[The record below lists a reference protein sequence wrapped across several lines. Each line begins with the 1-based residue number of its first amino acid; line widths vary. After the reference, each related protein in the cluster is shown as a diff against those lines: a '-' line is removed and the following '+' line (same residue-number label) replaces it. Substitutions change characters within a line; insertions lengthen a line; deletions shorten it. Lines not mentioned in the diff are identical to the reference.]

1 MEWISPNQGN
11 ILSKI
16 EGKVIE
22 PIKIEIG
29 GSSNYEITKVSGNFP
44 NGISLIENNGS
55 YSLQGTL
62 DLVEETTEYYFTLQA
77 KDLDTEEYIQRWF
90 SMTVETLETSW
101 CGIVYECLSDNIN
114 EQPDIASSTIWKEY
128 DGIINDKL
136 CEEKEVSEWESNKNY
151 SIGDLV
157 IYNNNEIF
165 EKVYFQKQFKCK
177 NPEGNERFK
186 KIYGELPNGIFIS
199 DTGLLYGVPEEDNDK
214 TYEYKVGVY
223 RNDELILESPKILSI
238 KIDNLSLLNKPLW
251 ATDAGIIGYLDYN
264 NSKYLFVK
272 AYDIKGREVKYEE
285 STNDWNTLP
294 GIDFDTDTGEFYGIC
309 QTKSSLPWNFSIR
322 PYVEDEGEIIYG
334 DWRRFTIITNA
345 VESDNLI
352 KWVTEELPSTKIG
365 YTYNSIIE
373 ATSKNK
379 IFFELSSGNLPKGL
393 KLNKNGNI
401 YGIIDYQNIGEYKFI
416 VRAYTQ
422 LSFAIK
428 EFVINVEKGLS
439 QNAVDV
445 ALYINKEN
453 DEEYHQMIGNFDR
466 SSAYNSSNNLYKI
479 STQPQLYIATLNTWD
494 NILLKYKFEQ
504 FNTPIDI
511 IWKEIKK
518 KTINDSED
526 NPKYDFFYKD
536 FDEIY
541 KDSEEWEI
549 KLHTDNE
556 TIMEDKFDNEFRP
569 GYLRNLDIQK
579 DEIRIEY
586 RDINGNLIEDT
597 ENIKE
602 EVQEDKTRYYYVD
615 PETQDEYLIQ
625 DPKYFIGEREINPKE
640 VDDYAFFP
648 RKYIEDGENRIYV
661 NKLPIGRF
669 YEKVSL
675 NIVPMSESVY
685 VSIETINDEEVVRK
699 YILKNNEEV
708 EVLAVDKEDQYYS
721 YGTDG
726 LKYIDIGNYSEIKED
741 ELEDNYY
748 EFISDKITCKPASI
762 NEFRKIFKEPFKPTQ
777 CSDHLYYKLS
787 NQEIIYR
794 GSTYDDFL
802 GRKYNLKYNEEKDY
816 YYIEYDGEEA
826 YIFVKARNDIDDIY
840 RDVYAWY
847 NGEYRPLVIRSNALD
862 GEVDYIYYTVYLKDR
877 ELPLTNLLFTCEWD
891 PSIKIICEYDSEKD
905 VYQWFKVGEWEELD
919 NADRYIYKASE
930 NESYGFTK
938 DIILPN
944 IKSEHID
951 ENGYVKFFNEDIED
965 NLLPEYMEG
974 TYKPTLPVFFGIPR
988 SHDTKLK
995 QINAYEKEGNYWFG
1009 RKFVFY
1015 EVHFTPKYLNKD
1027 AFTIDFY
1034 NHKNPNSPEFLLI

>member
-1 MEWISPNQGN
+1 MEWISPNQEIEKKEGET
-11 ILSKI
+11 LSEKI
-16 EGKVIE
+16 IVDEDN
-22 PIKIEIG
+22 
-29 GSSNYEITKVSGNFP
+29 NYIITKVSGNFP
-44 NGISLIENNGS
+44 NGISLIEKEDGYYLEGNF
-55 YSLQGTL
+55 
-62 DLVEETTEYYFTLQA
+62 DLVEKTTEYYFTLQA
-77 KDLDTEEYIQRWF
+77 SNEEKSLQQWF
-90 SMTVETLETSW
+90 SIKVDSKITEWGL
-101 CGIVYECLSDNIN
+101 N
-114 EQPDIASSTIWKEY
+114 EDVPT
-128 DGIINDKL
+128 
-136 CEEKEVSEWESNKNY
+136 EV
-151 SIGDLV
+151 
-157 IYNNNEIF
+157 F
-165 EKVYFQKQFKCK
+165 EKTYFSYQFELK

-214 TYEYKVGVY
+214 TYEYRVGVY

-285 STNDWNTLP
+285 SSDDWNIPL
-294 GIDFDTDTGEFYGIC
+294 GIDFDTDTGEFYGTC
-309 QTKSSLPWNFSIR
+309 ETKSSLPWNFSIR

-401 YGIIDYQNIGEYKFI
+401 YGIIDYQDIGEYKFI

-422 LSFAIK
+422 LSFTIK

-526 NPKYDFFYKD
+526 NSKYDFFYKD

-556 TIMEDKFDNEFRP
+556 TIMEDKFGNEFRP

-586 RDINGNLIEDT
+586 RDVNGNLIEDT

-625 DPKYFIGEREINPKE
+625 DPKYFIGEREINPKD

-648 RKYIEDGENRIYV
+648 RKYIEDGENRIYI

-669 YEKVSL
+669 YEKESL
-675 NIVPMSESVY
+675 NIVPMSEPVY

-699 YILKNNEEV
+699 YILKDDEEV
-708 EVLAVDKEDQYYS
+708 DVLAVDKEDQYYS

-777 CSDHLYYKLS
+777 CSEHLYYKLS

-794 GSTYDDFL
+794 GSTYDDFS
-802 GRKYNLKYNEEKDY
+802 GRKYNLKYNEEKKY

-826 YIFVKARNDIDDIY
+826 YIFVKARNDIDDVY

-905 VYQWFKVGEWEELD
+905 VYQWFKVGEWKELD

-930 NESYGFTK
+930 NESYGYNK

-965 NLLPEYMEG
+965 NFLPEYMEG
-974 TYKPTLPVFFGIPR
+974 TYKPTLPVFFGILR

-1015 EVHFTPKYLNKD
+1015 EVHFTPKYLNED

>member
-1 MEWISPNQGN
+1 MEWISPNQE
-11 ILSKI
+11 IEKI
-16 EGKVIE
+16 EGE
-22 PIKIEIG
+22 TLSEKIIVDEDN
-29 GSSNYEITKVSGNFP
+29 NYIIAKVSGNFP
-44 NGISLIENNGS
+44 NGISLIEKEDG
-55 YSLQGTL
+55 YYLEGIF
-62 DLVEETTEYYFTLQA
+62 DLVEKTTEYYFTLQA
-77 KDLDTEEYIQRWF
+77 SNEEKSLQQWF
-90 SMTVETLETSW
+90 SIKVDSKITEWGL
-101 CGIVYECLSDNIN
+101 N
-114 EQPDIASSTIWKEY
+114 EDVPT
-128 DGIINDKL
+128 
-136 CEEKEVSEWESNKNY
+136 EV
-151 SIGDLV
+151 
-157 IYNNNEIF
+157 F
-165 EKVYFQKQFKCK
+165 EKTYFSYQFELK

-186 KIYGELPNGIFIS
+186 KIYGELPNGVYVS
-199 DTGLLYGVPEEDNDK
+199 DTGLLYGVPEEDDNK
-214 TYEYKVGVY
+214 VYEYKVGVY
-223 RNDELILESPKILSI
+223 RNDELILESPKMSI
-238 KIDNLSLLNKPLW
+238 KINNLSLLNKPLW
-251 ATDAGIIGYLDYN
+251 ATDSGIIGYIDYN

-285 STNDWNTLP
+285 STNDWNIPL
-294 GIDFDTDTGEFYGIC
+294 GINFDTNTGEFYGIC
-309 QTKSSLPWNFSIR
+309 QTKGSLPWNFSIR

-401 YGIIDYQNIGEYKFI
+401 YGIIDYQDIGEYKFI

-439 QNAVDV
+439 QNAVNV

-466 SSAYNSSNNLYKI
+466 SSAYNSSNSLYKI
-479 STQPQLYIATLNTWD
+479 STHPQLYIATLNTWD
-494 NILLKYKFEQ
+494 DILLKYKFEQ

-511 IWKEIKK
+511 IWKETKK

-556 TIMEDKFDNEFRP
+556 TIMEDKFGNEFRP

-648 RKYIEDGENRIYV
+648 RKYVENGENKIYV

-669 YEKVSL
+669 YEKESL
-675 NIVPMSESVY
+675 NIVPMSEPVY

-708 EVLAVDKEDQYYS
+708 EVLVVDKEDQYYS

-794 GSTYDDFL
+794 GSTYDDFS

-826 YIFVKARNDIDDIY
+826 YIFVKARNDIDDVY
-840 RDVYAWY
+840 RDVYAWF

-862 GEVDYIYYTVYLKDR
+862 GEVDYIYYTVYLKGR

-891 PSIKIICEYDSEKD
+891 PSIKLICEYDSEKD
-905 VYQWFKVGEWEELD
+905 VYQWFKVGKWEELD

-1034 NHKNPNSPEFLLI
+1034 NHKNPNLPEFLLI

>member
-1 MEWISPNQGN
+1 MEWISPNQEIEKKEGET
-11 ILSKI
+11 LSEKI
-16 EGKVIE
+16 IVDEDN
-22 PIKIEIG
+22 
-29 GSSNYEITKVSGNFP
+29 NYIITKVSGNFP
-44 NGISLIENNGS
+44 NGISLIEKEDGYYLEGNF
-55 YSLQGTL
+55 
-62 DLVEETTEYYFTLQA
+62 DLVEKTTEYYFTLQA
-77 KDLDTEEYIQRWF
+77 SNEEKSLHQWF
-90 SMTVETLETSW
+90 SIKVDSKITEWGL
-101 CGIVYECLSDNIN
+101 N
-114 EQPDIASSTIWKEY
+114 EDVPT
-128 DGIINDKL
+128 
-136 CEEKEVSEWESNKNY
+136 EV
-151 SIGDLV
+151 
-157 IYNNNEIF
+157 F
-165 EKVYFQKQFKCK
+165 EKTYFSYQFELK

-186 KIYGELPNGIFIS
+186 KIYGELPNGVYVS

-214 TYEYKVGVY
+214 TYEYRVGVY
-223 RNDELILESPKILSI
+223 RNDELILESPKMSI
-238 KIDNLSLLNKPLW
+238 KINDLSLLNKPLW
-251 ATDAGIIGYLDYN
+251 ATDDGIIGYIDYN

-285 STNDWNTLP
+285 RTNDWNIPL
-294 GIDFDTDTGEFYGIC
+294 GINFDTNTGEFYGTC
-309 QTKSSLPWNFSIR
+309 ETKSSLPWNFSIR

-352 KWVTEELPSTKIG
+352 KWDTEELPSTKIG
-365 YTYNSIIE
+365 YIYNSIIG

-401 YGIIDYQNIGEYKFI
+401 YGIIDYQDIGEYKFI

-439 QNAVDV
+439 QNAADV

-494 NILLKYKFEQ
+494 DILLKYKFEQ

-541 KDSEEWEI
+541 KDSKEWEI

-556 TIMEDKFDNEFRP
+556 TIMEDKFGNEFRP

-579 DEIRIEY
+579 DEIKIEY
-586 RDINGNLIEDT
+586 RDINGNLIEDI

-602 EVQEDKTRYYYVD
+602 EVQEDKTRYYYID
-615 PETQDEYLIQ
+615 PKTQDEYLIQ
-625 DPKYFIGEREINPKE
+625 YPKYFIGEREINPKD

-648 RKYIEDGENRIYV
+648 RKYVEDGENRIYV

-669 YEKVSL
+669 YEKESL
-675 NIVPMSESVY
+675 NIVPMSEPVY

-741 ELEDNYY
+741 ELKDNYY

-777 CSDHLYYKLS
+777 CNDHLYYKLS

-794 GSTYDDFL
+794 GSTYDDFS
-802 GRKYNLKYNEEKDY
+802 GRKYNLKYNEKKDY

-826 YIFVKARNDIDDIY
+826 YIFVKARNDIDDVY
-840 RDVYAWY
+840 RDVYAWF

-862 GEVDYIYYTVYLKDR
+862 GEVDYIYYTVYLKGR

-891 PSIKIICEYDSEKD
+891 PSIKLICEYDSEKD

-938 DIILPN
+938 NIILPN

-951 ENGYVKFFNEDIED
+951 ENGYVKFFNEDMED
-965 NLLPEYMEG
+965 NFLPEYMEG
-974 TYKPTLPVFFGIPR
+974 TYKPTLPVFFGVPR

-1027 AFTIDFY
+1027 TFTIDFY